1 MKVVHISTM
10 EILDSIMGRGVGR
23 GVINVNAK
31 EINRALSSF
40 EFSSRIETG
49 VELTGV
55 KKKKKCTCCHCLGVL
70 IPNLK
75 LLWGVS
81 ENPQP
86 PPHPSTT
93 SARVISSSHFG
104 WIVPSASHS

>member
-31 EINRALSSF
+31 EINRALCSF

-55 KKKKKCTCCHCLGVL
+55 KKKEKMH
-70 IPNLK
+70 
-75 LLWGVS
+75 LLPLPWSVNS
-81 ENPQP
+81 QP
-86 PPHPSTT
+86 K
-93 SARVISSSHFG
+93 AAVGGI
-104 WIVPSASHS
+104 